1 MPWVAPL
8 DHFGGLQRPWIARPT
23 FETLICRLFCDGSGS
38 RRRRRKVYRLT
49 LSAVDE
55 STGTTPHPHLCDVM
69 QQADCQHE
77 PQALERLG
85 VADIGYITVCLG
97 LPIPPI
103 SREHGVRLK
112 GLA

>member
-1 MPWVAPL
+1 LTVLP
-8 DHFGGLQRPWIARPT
+8 RPN
-23 FETLICRLFCDGSGS
+23 FESLVCRLFCDGSGS